1 MPGKTA
7 DFLVVAVLIALL
19 AGWSTA
25 QAFSFCFSF
34 GGGSNNRSDF
44 YNRPPPAVGF
54 GPGVYQSYP
63 YSPAIVAPLY
73 LPSYPLPPPPG
84 FYGGS
89 APQSLESE

>member
-1 MPGKTA
+1 MSRKTA
-7 DFLVVAVLIALL
+7 DLLVVAALIALL

-34 GGGSNNRSDF
+34 GGGSNNRPDF

-54 GPGVYQSYP
+54 GPGVYQTYP
-63 YSPAIVAPLY
+63 YSPVGAAPLY
-73 LPSYPLPPPPG
+73 TPYYPPPPPPG

-89 APQSLESE
+89 KPQPLESK

>member
-1 MPGKTA
+1 MSRKSA
-7 DFLVVAVLIALL
+7 DLLVVTTLIVLL

-54 GPGVYQSYP
+54 GPGVYQVYP
-63 YSPAIVAPLY
+63 YSPVVAAPLY
-73 LPSYPLPPPPG
+73 RPYYPPSPPPG

-89 APQSLESE
+89 TPQSPESE